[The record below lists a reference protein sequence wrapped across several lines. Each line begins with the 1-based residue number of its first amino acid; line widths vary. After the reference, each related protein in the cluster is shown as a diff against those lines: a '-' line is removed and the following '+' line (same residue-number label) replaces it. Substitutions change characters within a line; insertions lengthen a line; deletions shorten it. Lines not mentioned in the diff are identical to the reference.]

1 MTEFLLVRHALPL
14 SGVTDP
20 GLGEEG
26 RAQARRLG
34 TWLQAETIDHVLS
47 SPMRRAIETA
57 EGMVAAMGV
66 DGLAPVALEELREL
80 GKEGPSGDKYVPA
93 EEIPDVHPVVQ
104 ALAEGRYED
113 VQPRDEWENF
123 QQKAKLCLDTL
134 LATCPAGRVIVT
146 AHGGIINAMLA
157 GLLGL
162 PGVFWFY
169 PEYTSIS
176 RIESLPSGRI
186 VLRSLNET
194 AHLGAVRV
202 VPALAT

>member
-14 SGVTDP
+14 SGLSDP
-20 GLGEEG
+20 GLGGEG
-26 RAQARRLG
+26 HEQARRLG
-34 TWLQAETIDHVLS
+34 VWLQAETIDRVLC

-66 DGLAPVALEELREL
+66 DGLAPVILEELREL
-80 GKEGPSGDKYVPA
+80 GEEGPSGDEYIPA

-104 ALAEGRYED
+104 ALAQGRYED
-113 VQPRDEWENF
+113 VQPRHEWENF
-123 QQKAKLCLDTL
+123 HRKAKLGLETL
-134 LATCPAGRVIVT
+134 LTTCPAGRVAVV

-169 PEYTSIS
+169 PEYTSIT
-176 RIESLPSGRI
+176 RIESLPSGRV
-186 VLRSLNET
+186 VLRSVNEV
-194 AHLGAVRV
+194 AHLTAVRV
-202 VPALAT
+202 PPAAAT